1 LGAILSE
8 YSRDVL
14 DLGSLPDREVPISE
28 IEVKLSQHA
37 SVLPALDRLVAER
50 AESEDNGP
58 ALLNVLHRASFCG
71 DDDIQRAI
79 TRHTFLTIFINN
91 THT

>member
-1 LGAILSE
+1 M
-8 YSRDVL
+8 
-14 DLGSLPDREVPISE
+14 
-28 IEVKLSQHA
+28 
-37 SVLPALDRLVAER
+37 PALDRLVAER

-79 TRHTFLTIFINN
+79 TRHTLLISIN
-91 THT
+91 THTHTHVTQRFCSQTAEGVSRRALPLHRGMDGVWTPGG